1 MATMK
6 TAVSLEKSLFERV
19 DAVANELALP
29 RSRLFALAVEE
40 YIRRYE
46 NQKLLEALNAASA
59 DGPDPEEQDQLRRMR
74 YKQKSLLE
82 GEW

>member
-6 TAVSLEKSLFERV
+6 TAVSMDEELFERV
-19 DAVANELALP
+19 DAVANELAIP

-40 YIRRYE
+40 YVHRYE
-46 NQKLLEALNAASA
+46 NQKLLEALNAAYDDS
-59 DGPDPEEQDQLRRMR
+59 PDPEEQDQLLRMR
-74 YKQKSLLE
+74 HKQRNLLE

>member
-46 NQKLLEALNAASA
+46 NQKLLEALNAAYA

>member
-6 TAVSLEKSLFERV
+6 TAVSIDESLFERV
-19 DAVANELALP
+19 DAVANELAIP

-40 YIRRYE
+40 YVRRYE
-46 NQKLLEALNAASA
+46 NQKLLEALNAAYDDS
-59 DGPDPEEQDQLRRMR
+59 PDPAQQDRLLRMR
-74 YKQKSLLE
+74 YKQRDLEE